1 MSNHKLFNFTLKKN
15 SDFIEIGGGE
25 GELCA
30 ELIKHGCK
38 FILYAEPDNNMF
50 KVASNRL
57 DSVDCQNKDISRINF
72 DKIQTKSTTVSVIM
86 QDVIEHIQEK
96 N

>member
-1 MSNHKLFNFTLKKN
+1 
-15 SDFIEIGGGE
+15 
-25 GELCA
+25 
-30 ELIKHGCK
+30 
-38 FILYAEPDNNMF
+38 MF

-96 N
+96 TKTIF